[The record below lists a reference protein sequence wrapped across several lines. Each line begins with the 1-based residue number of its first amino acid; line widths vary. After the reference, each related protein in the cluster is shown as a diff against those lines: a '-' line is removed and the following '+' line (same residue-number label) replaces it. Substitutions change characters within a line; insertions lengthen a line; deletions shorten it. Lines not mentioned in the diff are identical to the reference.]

1 MSEISW
7 PYGHATRERIRSN
20 LAAYARRTAPA
31 GGLRAAAVSVVL
43 APSVP
48 VSVVLAPA
56 APGPAADGAAATFLL
71 TLRAPR
77 LNAHAGQYALPGGK
91 LDPGEDAQ
99 TAALRELR
107 EELDVEPGAAQ
118 VLGLLDDL
126 PTRSGYLITP
136 FVVWLGERAKPTP
149 APDEIA
155 ELHRI
160 PLADLFAGRGRG
172 GNRGLSAGAESG
184 PSVFSLYLPA
194 LGHDLFAPTAAIM
207 DHFREVALEGRP
219 TPVVRFGE
227 PLFAQK

>member
-1 MSEISW
+1 MSENPW
-7 PYGHATRERIRSN
+7 PYGQATRERIRSN
-20 LAAYARRTAPA
+20 LAAYPRRSAA
-31 GGLRAAAVSVVL
+31 LEGLRAAAVLVVL
-43 APSVP
+43 APSV
-48 VSVVLAPA
+48 LE
-56 APGPAADGAAATFLL
+56 PAADRATTTFLL

-91 LDPGEDAQ
+91 LDPGEDAL
-99 TAALRELR
+99 TAARRELG
-107 EELDVEPGAAQ
+107 EELGVEAVAEQ
-118 VLGLLDDL
+118 VLGVLDDL

-136 FVVWLGERAKPTP
+136 FVVWLGEQAAPRP

-172 GNRGLSAGAESG
+172 GNRGLAAGDESG
-184 PSVFSLYLPA
+184 PSVFSLFIPT

-207 DHFREVALEGRP
+207 DHFREVALIGRP

-227 PLFAQK
+227 PRFAQQ